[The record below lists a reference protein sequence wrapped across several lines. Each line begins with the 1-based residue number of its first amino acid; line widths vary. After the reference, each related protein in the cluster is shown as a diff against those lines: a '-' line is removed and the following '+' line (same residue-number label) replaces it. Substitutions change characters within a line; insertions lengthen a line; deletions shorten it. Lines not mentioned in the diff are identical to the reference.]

1 MFLRIFACLLL
12 LPTLAFAVTVEV
24 VKLYQP
30 LSFHNTDGAGDEAEG
45 GEPIQAAVMA
55 RPYAI
60 TGAIPEDLVKA
71 VAAPYQIASNATG
84 YDVKD
89 ANLLNL
95 CKVTMSVEMK
105 GAKLLVRFNVSN
117 LEIPE
122 DLDLVARHVVRLS
135 IAAIRRT
142 LRDYFKGI
150 EDEEAFQV
158 SIAVTG
164 TNEGNA
170 TLKDLAVRFKV
181 GE

>member
-1 MFLRIFACLLL
+1 
-12 LPTLAFAVTVEV
+12 
-24 VKLYQP
+24 
-30 LSFHNTDGAGDEAEG
+30 
-45 GEPIQAAVMA
+45 
-55 RPYAI
+55 
-60 TGAIPEDLVKA
+60 

-105 GAKLLVRFNVSN
+105 GAKLLVRFDVSN

-135 IAAIRRT
+135 IVAIRRT